1 MSHDRPMGVEDG
13 SRRQFLGVAAGAVA
27 AAALAG
33 KARASQPDWYM
44 SSMKP
49 GGPTPKSGP
58 RAPLGDGETIKIGV
72 IGLSGPGMGGMGVGH
87 CQAFTELAKAGRENC
102 VIAAICDV
110 NQTNIE
116 NALIRLEKSGSPSK
130 PEVFT
135 DYKKLLARTDLHG
148 VLIATPE
155 HWHAQMAVDAI
166 EAGKDVYVEKPM
178 TLRLDEALRLR
189 EVVRANPDIRLQ
201 VGTQMTNLPKYH
213 EARKLIKEGLI
224 GTPTFSQTSY
234 CRNSKNGEWN
244 YYVLRPEWKGE
255 GAQWV
260 PGQNIDWDAWCGP
273 LGKMPWDPKHYSRW
287 RRYRKLSTGICGD
300 LLVHVITP
308 MLVAIDQ
315 GWPVRVVATGGHLVD
330 KEMENHDN
338 IHIAVQFE
346 TGHQLFV
353 AGSTVNENG
362 LTTMIRGHK
371 GNIDLG
377 GRNCVFRPERLYA
390 EEIEPRTVECA
401 DIGNDQDVHR
411 IKWMKCIRT
420 REQPDSDVDQGAKV
434 MAIVDLAT
442 RSMWDGHAY
451 EFDPKS
457 MTARAVV

>member
-1 MSHDRPMGVEDG
+1 VTHRPLDS

-27 AAALAG
+27 AAALP
-33 KARASQPDWYM
+33 ARAGAAPPEWYR
-44 SSMKP
+44 SSLEP
-49 GGPTPKSGP
+49 GGPSP
-58 RAPLGDGETIKIGV
+58 RAAARVALKEGETIRVGV

-87 CQAFTELAKAGRENC
+87 CQAFTSLARQGKEDC

-116 NALIRLEKSGSPSK
+116 SALLKLEAAEAKVK
-130 PEVFT
+130 PDVFT
-135 DYKKLLARTDLHG
+135 DYRKLLARDDLHA

-155 HWHAQMAVDAI
+155 HWHAQMAIDAI
-166 EAGKDVYVEKPM
+166 AAGKDVYVEKPM
-178 TLRLDEALRLR
+178 TLRLGEALRLR
-189 EVVRANPDIRLQ
+189 EVVKANPEMVLQ

-213 EARKLIKEGLI
+213 EARRLIKEGAI
-224 GTPTFSQTSY
+224 GVPTFSQTSY
-234 CRNSKNGEWN
+234 CRNSKSGEWN

-255 GAQWV
+255 GAQWT
-260 PGQNIDWDAWCGP
+260 PGENLDWDAWCGP
-273 LGKMPWDPKHYSRW
+273 LGKMPWNPKHYSRW
-287 RRYRKLSTGICGD
+287 RRYKRLSTGICGD

-308 MLVAIDQ
+308 LLVAIDQ
-315 GWPVRVVATGGHLVD
+315 GWPTRVVATGGHLVD

-346 TGHQLFV
+346 TGHQTLI
-353 AGSTVNENG
+353 AGSTCNENG
-362 LTTMIRGHK
+362 LTAMVRGHK

-377 GRNCVFRPERLYA
+377 GRHCVLRPERLFA
-390 EEIEPRTVECA
+390 EEIEPRTVECP
-401 DIGNDQDVHR
+401 DVGNDQDMHR
-411 IKWMKCIRT
+411 LKWMKCIRT

-451 EFDPKS
+451 EFDPS
-457 MTARAVV
+457 SLTARAVV